1 MLSVGHVP
9 PSSGN
14 TRTSPSVAVC
24 ATVWDSSYMEMTQ
37 ETPLQNFVRRAVK
50 QSGKARD
57 HFDKKIQKLSGTTGK
72 PLYDLSRGKGLNPG
86 TPMLDHFANVL
97 RQPVELVRRA
107 AGGEMVDPV
116 PWQSTAIENI
126 VEHSRRTG
134 DIHVAHRDSEQ
145 AYRVPGDG
153 EVVQIQKLDLS
164 LSMGPGTLIDGYVES
179 ELISFD
185 LNFVRQFS
193 RAPSDRLRIVTGVGD
208 SMEPTLFRNDLIVI
222 DTNDRRLSKQ
232 DGIYWIN
239 LYGAAGIKRL
249 RAIGPNK
256 ILVKSDNPIHD
267 DQEVDADDLR
277 IEGRAIWTTRGL

>member
-1 MLSVGHVP
+1 MLNVGHIP
-9 PSSGN
+9 PSSDIA
-14 TRTSPSVAVC
+14 RTNPSVAIC
-24 ATVWDSSYMEMTQ
+24 SAVWDASYMETLH
-37 ETPLQNFVRRAVK
+37 ETPLQAFVRRAVE

-57 HFDKKIQKLSGTTGK
+57 HFDKRIQKLSGSTGK

-86 TPMLDHFANVL
+86 AAMLDHFAAVL
-97 RQPVELVRRA
+97 RQPIDLVQRA
-107 AGGEMVDPV
+107 ARGEHVEPE
-116 PWQSTAIENI
+116 PWQATPIEKL
-126 VEHSRRTG
+126 VDHSKRHE
-134 DIHVAHRDSEQ
+134 DLPL
-145 AYRVPGDG
+145 AYKIPDRPIQVPGDG
-153 EVVQIQKLDLS
+153 EVVQIQMLDLS

-179 ELISFD
+179 ELVSFD

-256 ILVKSDNPIHD
+256 VLVKSDNPIHE

-277 IEGRAIWTTRGL
+277 IEGRAVWTTRGL